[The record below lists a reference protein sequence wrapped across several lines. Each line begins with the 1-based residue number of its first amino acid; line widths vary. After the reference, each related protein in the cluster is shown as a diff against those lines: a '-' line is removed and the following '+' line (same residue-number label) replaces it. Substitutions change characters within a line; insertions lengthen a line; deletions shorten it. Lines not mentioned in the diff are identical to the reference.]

1 MRWGSR
7 CYLSFSLDCTHEHTQ
22 KNFAFLCF
30 QRLIY
35 FFVFVFSCLFVFV
48 FFWLVVCLLFLLLI
62 ATLSTYDSRIRRWIQ
77 GSQCGRRIGAPSE
90 CTARSRTRTLPPD
103 TWSILHYC
111 SMLHRHT
118 HMTRFD
124 DSPVMYSNITTAH
137 SIIHR
142 IRLTVL

>member
-22 KNFAFLCF
+22 KTSP
-30 QRLIY
+30 
-35 FFVFVFSCLFVFV
+35 FFVFRGSFIFLFLFLVVCLFL

>member
-22 KNFAFLCF
+22 KTSP
-30 QRLIY
+30 
-35 FFVFVFSCLFVFV
+35 FFVFRGSFIFLFLFLVV
-48 FFWLVVCLLFLLLI
+48 VVFWLVVCLLFLLLI

-111 SMLHRHT
+111 SMLHTHT

-124 DSPVMYSNITTAH
+124 DSPVMYSNITQDIQL
-137 SIIHR
+137 SII
-142 IRLTVL
+142 